1 MGGGL
6 ARRWPIQKA
15 YCARLGLP
23 FACYR
28 PSPWLALLTMRSRG
42 LLRALLVA
50 GAAIATSSF
59 VGVPAGAGLSRHA
72 RASSRATRMM
82 AYKVPEATQGEWVAS
97 HVESKAAS
105 QLGPSGGL
113 AKAG

>member
-1 MGGGL
+1 MGGVGPSL
-6 ARRWPIQKA
+6 AHTICVLYTSLDVTVRV
-15 YCARLGLP
+15 L
-23 FACYR
+23 
-28 PSPWLALLTMRSRG
+28 SPVPVALLTMRSRG

-82 AYKVPEATQGEWVAS
+82 AYKVPEATQEEWVAS

>member
-1 MGGGL
+1 ML
-6 ARRWPIQKA
+6 
-15 YCARLGLP
+15 
-23 FACYR
+23 
-28 PSPWLALLTMRSRG
+28 SPVPVALLTMRSRG

-82 AYKVPEATQGEWVAS
+82 AYKVPEATQEEWVAS